1 MVPAVQV
8 NQRDSEI
15 VPKFNTFSQGAHQT
29 AKVIRL
35 FELSLADLH
44 YITEISP
51 YSAQKTTTYTTL
63 PGEKSV

>member
-8 NQRDSEI
+8 NQRAFEI
-15 VPKFNTFSQGAHQT
+15 VPKDDTFSQRAHKT

-44 YITEISP
+44 YIAQISS
-51 YSAQKTTTYTTL
+51 YSTQKATTYTTL
-63 PGEKSV
+63 P